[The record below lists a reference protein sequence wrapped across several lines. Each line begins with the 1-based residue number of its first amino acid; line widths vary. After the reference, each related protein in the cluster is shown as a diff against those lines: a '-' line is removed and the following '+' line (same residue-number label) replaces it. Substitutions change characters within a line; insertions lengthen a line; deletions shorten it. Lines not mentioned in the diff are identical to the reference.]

1 MLPVG
6 NGASVT
12 GGRRVLLVDDDPDIL
27 ESLKTLLE
35 VCMEP
40 RVEVV
45 TAPSGVA
52 GLEVL
57 RGGAPV
63 DLIVSDYRMP
73 GMSGAEFLA
82 RARELAPQT
91 PRLMISAYPESTLKD
106 DVARAGLA
114 GFLPKPMET
123 EAFLDAARRWLP

>member
-1 MLPVG
+1 MT
-6 NGASVT
+6 GA
-12 GGRRVLLVDDDPDIL
+12 RRVLLVDDDPDIL
-27 ESLKTLLE
+27 DSLKMLLE

-45 TAPSGVA
+45 TAPSGVE

-57 RGGAPV
+57 RGVPV

-91 PRLMISAYPESTLKD
+91 PRLMISAYPESTLRD
-106 DVARAGLA
+106 DVARAGVS
-114 GFLPKPMET
+114 GFLAKPMET
-123 EAFLDAARRWLP
+123 EAFLDATRRCLERPG